1 MLRLVL
7 FSAVVVAPALALAA
21 CAPAGADPTP
31 AIAQTTANPCFQPN
45 LVRNFSAPNEQ
56 TLYVRTSATEVFQ
69 IDATVCRDLPSA
81 LSIVLEP
88 MAGTSRLCVGDQAR
102 LRSPAIGPEPCR
114 VRVARKLT
122 AEDIAALPSR
132 DRP

>member
-56 TLYVRTSATEVFQ
+56 TL
-69 IDATVCRDLPSA
+69 
-81 LSIVLEP
+81 LSLIH
-88 MAGTSRLCVGDQAR
+88 
-102 LRSPAIGPEPCR
+102 I
-114 VRVARKLT
+114 
-122 AEDIAALPSR
+122 
-132 DRP
+132 